1 VSGTPSVAEANNQ
14 PAEPGREDPH
24 GLAVASSVP
33 RDSNDCSTIAAPVHA
48 RTLLSLFPNAHGTVI
63 DPQEYNSSVV
73 LFLAA
78 FAAAL
83 LVDTIPVFAPPAWTI
98 LAFIIVKWKPNPW
111 GIIAAGAAGSVI
123 GRYILTLYM
132 PHVSAKIF
140 RPREN
145 DNLSFLGKQLGS
157 GVWRANAFVLLYA
170 ISPLSTTALFTAA
183 GMAHVNPRNVLPGF
197 AIGKFIGDAIVVFT
211 GKVTAEKATDLM
223 RGKVSWQTWLAASIG
238 LLMISGVLFIDWRQ
252 LLQRK
257 KLRLNFAIWKH

>member
-1 VSGTPSVAEANNQ
+1 M
-14 PAEPGREDPH
+14 
-24 GLAVASSVP
+24 
-33 RDSNDCSTIAAPVHA
+33 
-48 RTLLSLFPNAHGTVI
+48 
-63 DPQEYNSSVV
+63 

-83 LVDTIPVFAPPAWTI
+83 LVDTVPVFAPPAWTI
-98 LAFIIVKWKPNPW
+98 LAFIIIKWNANPW

-145 DNLSFLGKQLGS
+145 DNISFLGKRLGS
-157 GVWRANAFVLLYA
+157 RFWHANAFVLLYA

-183 GMAHVNPRNVLPGF
+183 GMAHVNPWNILPGF
-197 AIGKFIGDAIVVFT
+197 AIGKFLGDAWVVFA

-223 RGKVSWQTWLAASIG
+223 HGNVSWQAALTAGVG
-238 LLMISGVLFIDWRQ
+238 LFLISGVLFIDWRQ
-252 LLQRK
+252 VFEHKR
-257 KLRLNFAIWKH
+257 LRLNFAIWKQ